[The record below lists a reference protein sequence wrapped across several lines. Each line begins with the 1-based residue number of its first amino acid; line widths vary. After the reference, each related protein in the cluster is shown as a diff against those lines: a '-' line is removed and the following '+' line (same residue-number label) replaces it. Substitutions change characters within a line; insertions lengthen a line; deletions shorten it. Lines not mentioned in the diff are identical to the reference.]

1 MVPGEGSQKGRD
13 MNLRHLETFV
23 AVAEKGSFSKAAQVF
38 YTTPT
43 ALTQQVN
50 ALERELGLQLLARV
64 YRGASLTEAGSVY
77 LGYARDIINLE
88 HTAER
93 EARAVAGLGRP
104 RINVGSYRN
113 VELVLL
119 KDALAGFAR
128 LRPDVDVSFVDGNY
142 RDFLNQ
148 LESGDI
154 DLYVQPFDSG
164 LDRSDIGFQRIGTT
178 GISCS
183 MAIDHP
189 LACRKSLTVGDLAEC
204 DVIVSCGCGLHV
216 FDGLGQRLQSREPN
230 IRIWQFATDSEVWT
244 HVLTQG
250 FILMNM
256 SYSAPLLGSS
266 VAVPID
272 WPETFEYGY
281 VYRAPCSGVVRGFLD
296 YAAGHQQI

>member
-1 MVPGEGSQKGRD
+1 

-23 AVAEKGSFSKAAQVF
+23 AVAEKGSFSKAAQAL
-38 YTTPT
+38 YTTAT
-43 ALTQQVN
+43 ALTQQIN
-50 ALERELGLQLLARV
+50 ALERELGFQLLARD

-77 LGYARDIINLE
+77 LSHARDIINLE

-119 KDALAGFAR
+119 KDALAGFSKIH
-128 LRPDVDVSFVDGNY
+128 PDADVSFVDGNY
-142 RDFLNQ
+142 RDFFNQ

-154 DLYVQPFDSG
+154 DLYIQPFDSG

-183 MAIDHP
+183 MAADHP
-189 LACRKSLTVGDLAEC
+189 LTSRKSLSVGELADC
-204 DVIVSCGCGLHV
+204 DVIVSCGCGLHL
-216 FDGLGQRLQSREPN
+216 FDGLGQRLLSREPN
-230 IRIWQFATDSEVWT
+230 IRIWKFATDSEVWT
-244 HVLTQG
+244 HVLTRG
-250 FILMNM
+250 FILMNLA
-256 SYSAPLLGSS
+256 YSAPLLGSS

-281 VYRAPCSGVVRGFLD
+281 VYRTPCSDVVRRFLD